1 MEIDTEIQRLNQML
15 RSLPKALKENNW
27 EFLPCQDIQNDYFD
41 ELLVRV
47 KKDDVEF
54 VIGHYYFV
62 IREDKITNIKQKYD
76 RYFFDIISPYKS
88 YLMFDSNGF
97 YKNQDKHR
105 EEDTKFFN
113 QSGSHKT
120 ESSAKDI
127 LDAISYDLNNFDRFK
142 KIGLTYFGLENN
154 INLNP
159 EEVNIFR
166 SKFMTKSVFFIEE
179 NNLLTISNFRIFTPK
194 NNHEEMMSIELAQQ
208 YLQNKK
214 IEF

>member
-1 MEIDTEIQRLNQML
+1 MEIDTEVQRLNQML
-15 RSLPKALKENNW
+15 RSLPKALKENTW

-62 IREDKITNIKQKYD
+62 IREDKMTNIVKKYD

-88 YLMFDSNGF
+88 YLMFD
-97 YKNQDKHR
+97 KNCFCKNRDKHR

-113 QSGSHKT
+113 QGGGPKT

-127 LDAISYDLNNFDRFK
+127 LDAISYDLNNFERFK

-154 INLNP
+154 INLNR

-179 NNLLTISNFRIFTPK
+179 DNLLTIDNFRIFTPK
-194 NNHEEMMSIELAQQ
+194 NNHEEMMAMELSHQ
-208 YLQNKK
+208 YLQNKT